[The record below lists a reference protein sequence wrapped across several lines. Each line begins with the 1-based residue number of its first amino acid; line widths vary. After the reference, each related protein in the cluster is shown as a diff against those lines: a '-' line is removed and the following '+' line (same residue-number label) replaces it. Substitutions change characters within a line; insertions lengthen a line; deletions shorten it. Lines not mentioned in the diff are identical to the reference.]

1 MSLTFDEALK
11 ELDDDTRVTDEDNI
25 EYTVGLDFGEVES
38 VIEELRVTYAPTVYM
53 PEQQYT
59 TFKNW
64 RFHTAGWHL
73 SNCLEWARYENIA
86 ATDAM
91 QV

>member
-1 MSLTFDEALK
+1 
-11 ELDDDTRVTDEDNI
+11 
-25 EYTVGLDFGEVES
+25 
-38 VIEELRVTYAPTVYM
+38 M

-73 SNCLEWARYENIA
+73 SNCLEWARDENIA

-91 QV
+91 QVWLHPDCIKVVDDE